1 MKRIFKF
8 AILLVF
14 IALIIW
20 VFVYL
25 YQQSKTAPV
34 VYETETPVTTNILR
48 KTVATGSVV
57 PRKEIAIKPQ
67 ESGIVTAVYVEP
79 GQLVK
84 QGDNL
89 ARIQI
94 IPEMVQVNEAE
105 NRVNKARLA
114 FANAEKEFERT
125 KQLYEQQVVALSDFQ
140 AEELRFKSSRED
152 LQAAENHLQLIQEGV
167 TKQMGSKT
175 NTVIRST
182 ISGMVLDVPIEEG
195 NSVIKSNNFNDGTTV
210 AMVADMGEMI
220 FRGKVDETEVGKI
233 KEGMHL
239 LMTIGAIENEVF
251 DAYLEYISPKGVEE
265 GGAIQFEIKAA
276 VELKDNRFIRAGYS
290 ASADIVLDRRDS
302 VLAINEKVLQF
313 SGDSVFVEV
322 ETAPQVFEKRLVK
335 TGLSDGLN
343 IELLEG
349 IEAEEKVKVPVI

>member
-14 IALIIW
+14 IAPIIW

-140 AEELRFKSSRED
+140 TEELRFKSSRED

-210 AMVADMGEMI
+210 AIVADMGEMI

-276 VELKDNRFIRAGYS
+276 VGLKDNRFIRAGYS

>member
-8 AILLVF
+8 VILLVF

-210 AMVADMGEMI
+210 AIVADMGEMI

>member
-20 VFVYL
+20 VLVYL

-239 LMTIGAIENEVF
+239 LMTIGAIEDEVF

>member
-14 IALIIW
+14 IALVIW
-20 VFVYL
+20 VFAYL

-67 ESGIVTAVYVEP
+67 ESGIVTAVYVQP
-79 GQLVK
+79 GELVK
-84 QGDNL
+84 QGDEL

-94 IPEMVQVNEAE
+94 IPEMVQVNESE
-105 NRVNKARLA
+105 SRVKKAQMA
-114 FANAEKEFERT
+114 FANAEKEFERIKT
-125 KQLYEQQVVALSDFQ
+125 LYEQKVVALSDFQ
-140 AEELRFKSSRED
+140 AEELRYKNARED

-167 TKQMGSKT
+167 TKHMGSKT

-220 FRGKVDETEVGKI
+220 FEGMVDETEVGKL

-239 LMTIGAIENEVF
+239 VMIIGAIEDEAF

-349 IEAEEKVKVPVI
+349 LEAEEKVKVPVI

>member
-140 AEELRFKSSRED
+140 TEELRFKSSRED

-239 LMTIGAIENEVF
+239 LMTIGAIEDEVF

>member
-210 AMVADMGEMI
+210 AIVADMGEMI

-239 LMTIGAIENEVF
+239 LMTIGAIEDEVF

>member
-14 IALIIW
+14 IALVIW

-84 QGDNL
+84 QGDDL

-125 KQLYEQQVVALSDFQ
+125 RHLYEQQVVALSDFQ
-140 AEELRFKSSRED
+140 TEELRFKSSRED

>member
-167 TKQMGSKT
+167 SKQMGNKT
-175 NTVIRST
+175 SSVIRCT
-182 ISGMVLDVPIEEG
+182 ISGMVLDVPNEED
-195 NSVIKSNNFNDGTTV
+195 NSVNKSNNFNNGPTEDIVG
-210 AMVADMGEMI
+210 DMGEMI

-290 ASADIVLDRRDS
+290 ASADIVLD
-302 VLAINEKVLQF
+302 L
-313 SGDSVFVEV
+313 
-322 ETAPQVFEKRLVK
+322 
-335 TGLSDGLN
+335 
-343 IELLEG
+343 
-349 IEAEEKVKVPVI
+349 

>member
-220 FRGKVDETEVGKI
+220 FRGKVDETEVGKS

>member
-125 KQLYEQQVVALSDFQ
+125 KQLYEQQVVALFDFQ
-140 AEELRFKSSRED
+140 TEELRFKSSRED

-195 NSVIKSNNFNDGTTV
+195 NSVIKSNNGLFV
-210 AMVADMGEMI
+210 AALVLQH
-220 FRGKVDETEVGKI
+220 R
-233 KEGMHL
+233 
-239 LMTIGAIENEVF
+239 
-251 DAYLEYISPKGVEE
+251 LEYLCDPLQGSAKLRFRSKLQRQCLAVLGTEFKHSHFQCPVGPQQHKKCPIGRLECPIQPGAGATGFAKGHSTGPGRCT
-265 GGAIQFEIKAA
+265 GG
-276 VELKDNRFIRAGYS
+276 LPP
-290 ASADIVLDRRDS
+290 
-302 VLAINEKVLQF
+302 
-313 SGDSVFVEV
+313 VF
-322 ETAPQVFEKRLVK
+322 
-335 TGLSDGLN
+335 GW
-343 IELLEG
+343 
-349 IEAEEKVKVPVI
+349 

>member
-84 QGDNL
+84 QGDIL

-210 AMVADMGEMI
+210 AIVADMGEMI